1 MAAASL
7 SCRLSCRL
15 LPLLQNPNPNFN
27 SFLLLHHRS
36 LKTLHSPIPTPHPF
50 FHHHH
55 HHHHH
60 FHLTLTRPFSTQT
73 PANPNP
79 NPNPTEIPTQNPN
92 PNPTENPAQNPS
104 PHFKHQEIE
113 GPTVDRDASSLAEE
127 TRQVLDTL
135 SRSLFRLSNTL
146 ALLGVAH
153 LGLGAYVAYSAS
165 PPAEV
170 TVQGLAAFAFPFT
183 AAFLVRRGLVPIIFF
198 RKMEEL
204 GRLQIL
210 TLALQVSKS
219 LNVLVVRIG
228 VVSVYC
234 MLGISAAAL
243 ITPWLR

>member
-7 SCRLSCRL
+7 SPGS
-15 LPLLQNPNPNFN
+15 PPGSSP
-27 SFLLLHHRS
+27 SS
-36 LKTLHSPIPTPHPF
+36 KT
-50 FHHHH
+50 
-55 HHHHH
+55 
-60 FHLTLTRPFSTQT
+60 LTLTPSSSTTAPSKPSTPPFPLPTPSSTTATTSPSPNPSPQT
-73 PANPNP
+73 PPNP
-79 NPNPTEIPTQNPN
+79 NPNPSSTEIPTQNPN
-92 PNPTENPAQNPS
+92 RPRTPPKTLTPTSSTRRSRAPPSTATPPPS
-104 PHFKHQEIE
+104 PKR
-113 GPTVDRDASSLAEE
+113 PARSSIP
-127 TRQVLDTL
+127 

-234 MLGISAAAL
+234 VLGISAAL
-243 ITPWLR
+243 